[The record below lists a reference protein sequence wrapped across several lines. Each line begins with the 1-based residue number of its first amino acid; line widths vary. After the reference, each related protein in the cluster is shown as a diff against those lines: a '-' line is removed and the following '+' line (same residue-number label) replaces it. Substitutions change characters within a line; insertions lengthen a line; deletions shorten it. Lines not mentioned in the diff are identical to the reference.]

1 MMTKYLINCPKCGFE
16 QEVSQECIACGVVFK
31 KFQGTTETK
40 ASSPLNRHKNRENS
54 GKPSVSFRAVRIF
67 ILLIILFVVGM
78 NSWMIKSETTDWN
91 ETLRVVV
98 YPINGDG
105 SGVSANYINDLEVY
119 PFKEIDSF
127 IAGEAE
133 SYELAFDEP
142 LTILRGP
149 EIDTMPPAPPEGGGM
164 LSVIWWSLKMRYWAF
179 SFDEYEG
186 PKPDIRMF
194 IVYFD
199 PKTHK
204 QLNNSLGLEEG
215 LIGVVNAFADNEMEE
230 QNNVVLAH
238 EILHTLGATDK
249 YDPKT
254 SHPLYPHGYADPEQ
268 EPLFPQE
275 FAEIMA
281 GSIPVSK
288 TEMAM
293 PESLMYT
300 VIGPK
305 TASEIKWLVD
315 GKDE

>member
-1 MMTKYLINCPKCGFE
+1 MQSNEIIQCPKCGFE
-16 QEVSQECIACGVVFK
+16 QEVSQECISCGVVFK
-31 KFQGTTETK
+31 KYQGSTGK
-40 ASSPLNRHKNRENS
+40 NASNSLDPHKRVKNS
-54 GKPSVSFRAVRIF
+54 SKPSVSFRAVRIF

-78 NSWMIKSETTDWN
+78 NTWLIKSETTDWN
-91 ETLRVVV
+91 ETLKVVV

-105 SGVSANYINDLEVY
+105 SEISANYINDLAVY
-119 PFKEIDSF
+119 PFKEIDAF
-127 IAGEAE
+127 IAREAE
-133 SYELAFDEP
+133 SYDLVFEEP
-142 LTILRGP
+142 LTILLGP
-149 EIDTMPPAPPEGGGM
+149 EIDTMPPAPPEGGGV
-164 LSVIWWSLKMRYWAF
+164 LRVIWWSLRMRYWAF
-179 SFDEYEG
+179 SFDEYDG

-204 QLNNSLGLEEG
+204 QLDNSLGLEKG

-249 YDPKT
+249 YDLKT
-254 SHPLYPHGYADPEQ
+254 SYPLYPDGYADPEQ

-275 FAEIMA
+275 YAEIMA

-288 TEMAM
+288 TEMSM

-305 TASEIKWLVD
+305 TAREIKWLD
-315 GKDE
+315 GDGE